1 MKTWRFVLAALACSP
16 MIASAATVEFVNQS
30 SWEIHEIYFSPASN
44 RNWGD
49 DYLGSEVLEKGDALT
64 LTDIEAGTWDVM
76 LVDED
81 GDECV
86 LEDIDYGRSDR
97 DRWVITD
104 KDLLT
109 CQAGS

>member
-81 GDECV
+81 GDQCV